1 MSCEAARKA
10 WLVAASIGAVEASK
24 DQGVARWNGPLREL
38 HRHAETKLTSSYLKT
53 TLCSTLQVTGG
64 EYRTIKSTTKDG
76 SMNKVMEMN
85 YFGPNSVR
93 F

>member
-1 MSCEAARKA
+1 MSYEAVRKA

-53 TLCSTLQVTGG
+53 TLCSMTGG
-64 EYRTIKSTTKDG
+64 EYRMKRTKDG